1 MCWLTDPGCLASEV
15 AKSVGKGFLDQ
26 IASAVSVSMASAI
39 ETLGTFWV
47 SVPTIPLGDTQ
58 GNPSDP
64 VGFLQ
69 GHTWWIWSTLMVFSV
84 LYAAGQMIW
93 TRRGQP
99 LMELVAA
106 LIRALLASSAGL
118 GAVVILLQVGDSY
131 STWILDRSIEGGF
144 TEGLKKLLMT
154 PAANSLQIFVIVAG
168 IIALIVSLIQIC
180 LLVVRSALSVLLAGT
195 LPLAYSAT
203 NTQWGKQWSQ
213 KHSAWLIAFVLYKPV
228 AATIYAAA
236 FKITGSALTGT
247 LEGAA
252 ESIVGLM
259 SGLVLMVAALFALP
273 AMMRLIVPAVGAASA
288 GGAMFA
294 GAAVGSAAS
303 GAVNLGSRISGRGG
317 GAGGGGAAGAG
328 AGGGAGGGGAA
339 SGAAATKGGGGAA
352 SGATA
357 AKGAGASAAG
367 AATAGVGAAVMVA
380 GAAMNKAKQGG
391 QALQSAVHDAAGEQ
405 APQGQDKSDDKKTG
419 FRATAAAAGAA
430 VGGSGARLPASS
442 QGSGSA
448 RGSLSGSAQPKPEPK
463 PQPEPSSVPRTRA
476 DEPQEKPNGSA

>member
-1 MCWLTDPGCLASEV
+1 MCWIWDTSCLAKEAAQTVGDSLMDQLAHNASV
-15 AKSVGKGFLDQ
+15 A
-26 IASAVSVSMASAI
+26 MASTI
-39 ETLGTFWV
+39 ETLGSFWV
-47 SVPTIPLGDTQ
+47 TVPTIPLGDTQ

-93 TRRGQP
+93 SRKGQP

-106 LIRALLASSAGL
+106 LIRSLLASSAGL

-131 STWILDRSIEGGF
+131 STWILDKSVEGGF
-144 TEGLKKLLMT
+144 TQGLKNIMQSES
-154 PAANSLQIFVIVAG
+154 ASDLQIFMIVAG
-168 IIALIVSLIQIC
+168 IIAMLVSLVQIC
-180 LLVVRSALSVLLAGT
+180 LLIVRSALSVLLAGT

-213 KHSAWLIAFVLYKPV
+213 KHASWLIAFVLYKPV

-236 FKITGSALTGT
+236 FKVTGSALTGE
-247 LEGAA
+247 LKGAA

-303 GAVNLGSRISGRGG
+303 GAVNMGSRMAAKGG
-317 GAGGGGAAGAG
+317 SSGGGGAAGASG
-328 AGGGAGGGGAA
+328 AGGGA
-339 SGAAATKGGGGAA
+339 SGAA
-352 SGATA
+352 A
-357 AKGAGASAAG
+357 AKGAGTAAAG
-367 AATAGVGAAVMVA
+367 AATGGAALALMAVGAA
-380 GAAMNKAKQGG
+380 AKKGT
-391 QALQSAVHDAAGEQ
+391 QAVQAAVHDAAGEQ
-405 APQGQDKSDDKKTG
+405 PPQGGSSSHTPAPSQG
-419 FRATAAAAGAA
+419 GGARG
-430 VGGSGARLPASS
+430 GGSG
-442 QGSGSA
+442 GSA
-448 RGSLSGSAQPKPEPK
+448 KPNPQPKP
-463 PQPEPSSVPRTRA
+463 PQPEQKKPEGGSSGAR
-476 DEPQEKPNGSA
+476 

>member
-1 MCWLTDPGCLASEV
+1 MAKEAAQTVGDSLMDQLAHNASV
-15 AKSVGKGFLDQ
+15 A
-26 IASAVSVSMASAI
+26 MASTI
-39 ETLGTFWV
+39 ETLGSFWV
-47 SVPTIPLGDTQ
+47 TVPTIPLGDTQ

-93 TRRGQP
+93 SRKGQP

-106 LIRALLASSAGL
+106 LIRSLLASSAGL

-131 STWILDRSIEGGF
+131 STWILDKSVEGGF
-144 TEGLKKLLMT
+144 TQGLKNIMSSES
-154 PAANSLQIFVIVAG
+154 ASDLQIFMIVAG
-168 IIALIVSLIQIC
+168 IIAMLVSLVQIC
-180 LLVVRSALSVLLAGT
+180 LLIVRSALSVLLAGT

-213 KHSAWLIAFVLYKPV
+213 KHASWLIAFVLYKPV

-236 FKITGSALTGT
+236 FKVTGSALTGE
-247 LEGAA
+247 LKGAA

-303 GAVNLGSRISGRGG
+303 GAVNMGSRMAAKGG
-317 GAGGGGAAGAG
+317 SSGGGGAAGASGAGG
-328 AGGGAGGGGAA
+328 AGGGA
-339 SGAAATKGGGGAA
+339 SGAA
-352 SGATA
+352 A
-357 AKGAGASAAG
+357 AKGAGTAAAG
-367 AATAGVGAAVMVA
+367 AATGGAALALMAVGAA
-380 GAAMNKAKQGG
+380 AKKGT
-391 QALQSAVHDAAGEQ
+391 QAVQAAVHDAAGEQ
-405 APQGQDKSDDKKTG
+405 PPQGGSSSHRPAPSQG
-419 FRATAAAAGAA
+419 GGARG
-430 VGGSGARLPASS
+430 GGSG
-442 QGSGSA
+442 GSA
-448 RGSLSGSAQPKPEPK
+448 KPN
-463 PQPEPSSVPRTRA
+463 PQPEQKNPEGGSSGAR
-476 DEPQEKPNGSA
+476 

>member
-1 MCWLTDPGCLASEV
+1 MCWVWETSCLAKEAAQTVGDSLMDQLAHNASV
-15 AKSVGKGFLDQ
+15 A
-26 IASAVSVSMASAI
+26 MASTI
-39 ETLGTFWV
+39 ETLGSFWV
-47 SVPTIPLGDTQ
+47 TVPTIPLGDTQ

-93 TRRGQP
+93 SRKGQP

-106 LIRALLASSAGL
+106 LIRSLLASSAGL

-131 STWILDRSIEGGF
+131 STWILDKSVEGGF
-144 TEGLKKLLMT
+144 TQGLKNIMKYES
-154 PAANSLQIFVIVAG
+154 ASDLQIFVIVAG
-168 IIALIVSLIQIC
+168 IIAMLVSLVQIC
-180 LLVVRSALSVLLAGT
+180 LLIVRSALSVLLAGT

-213 KHSAWLIAFVLYKPV
+213 KHASWLIAFVLYKPV

-236 FKITGSALTGT
+236 FKVTGSALTGQ

-252 ESIVGLM
+252 TSIVGLM

-303 GAVNLGSRISGRGG
+303 GAVNMGSRMAAKGG
-317 GAGGGGAAGAG
+317 SSGGGGAAGASGAGG
-328 AGGGAGGGGAA
+328 AGGGA
-339 SGAAATKGGGGAA
+339 SGAA
-352 SGATA
+352 A
-357 AKGAGASAAG
+357 AKGAGTAAAG
-367 AATAGVGAAVMVA
+367 AATGGAALALMAVGAA
-380 GAAMNKAKQGG
+380 AKKGT
-391 QALQSAVHDAAGEQ
+391 QAVQAAVHDAAGEQ
-405 APQGQDKSDDKKTG
+405 PPQGGSSSHRPAPSQ
-419 FRATAAAAGAA
+419 
-430 VGGSGARLPASS
+430 GSGARGG
-442 QGSGSA
+442 GSG
-448 RGSLSGSAQPKPEPK
+448 GSAKPNPQPKP
-463 PQPEPSSVPRTRA
+463 PQPEQKKPEGGSSGAR
-476 DEPQEKPNGSA
+476 

>member
-1 MCWLTDPGCLASEV
+1 MCIIGDFKCAASEF
-15 AKSVGKGFLDQ
+15 AKSAGQGFLDQ

-47 SVPTIPLGDTQ
+47 GIPTIPLGDTQ
-58 GNPSDP
+58 GNASDP
-64 VGFLQ
+64 VKFLQ
-69 GHTWWIWSTLMVFSV
+69 SSTWWIWSTLMVFSV

-93 TRRGQP
+93 SRKGQP

-131 STWILDRSIEGGF
+131 SRWVLDRSVSGGF
-144 TEGLKKLLMT
+144 TEGLKKLLMS

-213 KHSAWLIAFVLYKPV
+213 KHASWLIAFVLYKPV

-236 FKITGSALTGT
+236 FKVTGSALTGK

-294 GAAVGSAAS
+294 GAAVGGAAS
-303 GAVNLGSRISGRGG
+303 GAINMGSRMAARGG
-317 GAGGGGAAGAG
+317 GSGGGGGGAAGAG
-328 AGGGAGGGGAA
+328 G
-339 SGAAATKGGGGAA
+339 SGAGGGGAA

-357 AKGAGASAAG
+357 AKGAAAAKGAGAAAAG

-380 GAAMNKAKQGG
+380 GAAINKAKQGG
-391 QALQSAVHDAAGEQ
+391 QALQAAVHDAAGEQ
-405 APQGQDKSDDKKTG
+405 APQGQDRSDDKKNG

-430 VGGSGARLPASS
+430 VGGSGPRPPAPS
-442 QGSGSA
+442 QGSGGA
-448 RGSLSGSAQPKPEPK
+448 RGGSSGSAQPKP
-463 PQPEPSSVPRTRA
+463 QPESQK
-476 DEPQEKPNGSA
+476 QEKPDGSA

>member
-1 MCWLTDPGCLASEV
+1 MCWIWDTSCLAKEAAQTVGDSLMDQLAHNASV
-15 AKSVGKGFLDQ
+15 A
-26 IASAVSVSMASAI
+26 MASTI
-39 ETLGTFWV
+39 ETLGSFWV
-47 SVPTIPLGDTQ
+47 TVPTIPLGDTQ

-93 TRRGQP
+93 SRKGQP

-106 LIRALLASSAGL
+106 LIRSLLASSAGL

-131 STWILDRSIEGGF
+131 STWILDKSVEGGF
-144 TEGLKKLLMT
+144 TQGLKNIMKYES
-154 PAANSLQIFVIVAG
+154 ASDLQIFVIVAG
-168 IIALIVSLIQIC
+168 IIAMLVSLVQIC
-180 LLVVRSALSVLLAGT
+180 LLIVRSALSVLLAGT

-213 KHSAWLIAFVLYKPV
+213 KHASWLIAFVLYKPV

-236 FKITGSALTGT
+236 FKVTGSALTGQ

-252 ESIVGLM
+252 TSIVGLM

-303 GAVNLGSRISGRGG
+303 GAVNMGSRMAAKGG
-317 GAGGGGAAGAG
+317 SSGGGGAAGASGAGG
-328 AGGGAGGGGAA
+328 AGGGA
-339 SGAAATKGGGGAA
+339 SGAA
-352 SGATA
+352 A
-357 AKGAGASAAG
+357 AKGAGTAAAG
-367 AATAGVGAAVMVA
+367 AATGGAALALMAVGAAVKK
-380 GAAMNKAKQGG
+380 GT
-391 QALQSAVHDAAGEQ
+391 QAVQAAVHDAAGEQ
-405 APQGQDKSDDKKTG
+405 PPQGGSSSHRPAPSQG
-419 FRATAAAAGAA
+419 GGARG
-430 VGGSGARLPASS
+430 GGSG
-442 QGSGSA
+442 GSA
-448 RGSLSGSAQPKPEPK
+448 KPNP
-463 PQPEPSSVPRTRA
+463 PQPEQKKPDGGSSGAR
-476 DEPQEKPNGSA
+476 

>member
-1 MCWLTDPGCLASEV
+1 MAKEAAQTVGDSLMDQLAHNASV
-15 AKSVGKGFLDQ
+15 A
-26 IASAVSVSMASAI
+26 MASTI
-39 ETLGTFWV
+39 ETLGSFWV
-47 SVPTIPLGDTQ
+47 TVPTIPLGDTQ

-93 TRRGQP
+93 SRKGQP

-106 LIRALLASSAGL
+106 LIRSLLASSAGL

-131 STWILDRSIEGGF
+131 STWILDKSVEGGF
-144 TEGLKKLLMT
+144 TQGLKNIMSSES
-154 PAANSLQIFVIVAG
+154 ASDLQIFMIVAG
-168 IIALIVSLIQIC
+168 IIAMLVSLVQIC
-180 LLVVRSALSVLLAGT
+180 LLIVRSALSVLLAGT

-213 KHSAWLIAFVLYKPV
+213 KHASWLIAFVLYKPV

-236 FKITGSALTGT
+236 FKVTGSALTGE
-247 LEGAA
+247 LKGAA

-303 GAVNLGSRISGRGG
+303 GAVNMGSRMAAKGG
-317 GAGGGGAAGAG
+317 SSGGGAAGASG
-328 AGGGAGGGGAA
+328 AGGGA
-339 SGAAATKGGGGAA
+339 SGAA
-352 SGATA
+352 A
-357 AKGAGASAAG
+357 AKGAGTAAAG
-367 AATAGVGAAVMVA
+367 AATGGAALALMAVGAA
-380 GAAMNKAKQGG
+380 AKKGT
-391 QALQSAVHDAAGEQ
+391 QAVQAAVHDAAGEQ
-405 APQGQDKSDDKKTG
+405 PPQGGSSSHRPAPSQ
-419 FRATAAAAGAA
+419 
-430 VGGSGARLPASS
+430 GSGARGG
-442 QGSGSA
+442 GSG
-448 RGSLSGSAQPKPEPK
+448 GSAKPNPQPKP
-463 PQPEPSSVPRTRA
+463 PQPEQKKPEGGSSGAR
-476 DEPQEKPNGSA
+476 

>member
-1 MCWLTDPGCLASEV
+1 MAKEAAQTVGDSLMDQLAHNASV
-15 AKSVGKGFLDQ
+15 A
-26 IASAVSVSMASAI
+26 MASTI
-39 ETLGTFWV
+39 ETLGSFWV
-47 SVPTIPLGDTQ
+47 TVPTIPLGDTQ

-93 TRRGQP
+93 SRKGQP

-106 LIRALLASSAGL
+106 LIRSLLASSAGL

-131 STWILDRSIEGGF
+131 STWILDKSVEGGF
-144 TEGLKKLLMT
+144 TQGLKNIMSSES
-154 PAANSLQIFVIVAG
+154 ASDLQIFMIVAG
-168 IIALIVSLIQIC
+168 IIAMLVSLVQIC
-180 LLVVRSALSVLLAGT
+180 LLIVRSALSVLLAGT

-213 KHSAWLIAFVLYKPV
+213 KHASWLIAFVLYKPV

-236 FKITGSALTGT
+236 FKVTGSALTGE
-247 LEGAA
+247 LKGAA

-303 GAVNLGSRISGRGG
+303 GAVNMGSRMAAKGGSSGG
-317 GAGGGGAAGAG
+317 GAGG
-328 AGGGAGGGGAA
+328 AGGGA
-339 SGAAATKGGGGAA
+339 SGAAA
-352 SGATA
+352 
-357 AKGAGASAAG
+357 AKGAGTAAAG
-367 AATAGVGAAVMVA
+367 AATGGAALALMAVGAATKK
-380 GAAMNKAKQGG
+380 GT
-391 QALQSAVHDAAGEQ
+391 QAVQAAVHDAAGEQ
-405 APQGQDKSDDKKTG
+405 PPQGGSSSHRPAPSQ
-419 FRATAAAAGAA
+419 
-430 VGGSGARLPASS
+430 GSGARGG
-442 QGSGSA
+442 GSG
-448 RGSLSGSAQPKPEPK
+448 GSAKPNPQPKP
-463 PQPEPSSVPRTRA
+463 PQPEQKKPEGGSSGTR
-476 DEPQEKPNGSA
+476 

>member
-1 MCWLTDPGCLASEV
+1 MCWIWDTSCLAKEAAQTVGDSLMDQLAHNASV
-15 AKSVGKGFLDQ
+15 A
-26 IASAVSVSMASAI
+26 MASTI
-39 ETLGTFWV
+39 ETLGSFWV
-47 SVPTIPLGDTQ
+47 TVPTIPLGDTQ

-93 TRRGQP
+93 SRKGQP

-106 LIRALLASSAGL
+106 LIRSLLASSAGL

-131 STWILDRSIEGGF
+131 STWILDKSVEGGF
-144 TEGLKKLLMT
+144 TQGLKNIMKYER
-154 PAANSLQIFVIVAG
+154 ASDLQIFVIVAG
-168 IIALIVSLIQIC
+168 IIAMLVSLVQIC
-180 LLVVRSALSVLLAGT
+180 LLIVRSALSVLLAGT

-213 KHSAWLIAFVLYKPV
+213 KHASWLIAFVLYKPV

-236 FKITGSALTGT
+236 FKVTGSALTGQ

-252 ESIVGLM
+252 TSIVGLM

-303 GAVNLGSRISGRGG
+303 GAVNMGSRMAAKGG
-317 GAGGGGAAGAG
+317 SSGGGGAAGASG
-328 AGGGAGGGGAA
+328 AGGGA
-339 SGAAATKGGGGAA
+339 SGAA
-352 SGATA
+352 A
-357 AKGAGASAAG
+357 AKGAGTAAAG
-367 AATAGVGAAVMVA
+367 AATGGAALALMAVGAA
-380 GAAMNKAKQGG
+380 AKKGT
-391 QALQSAVHDAAGEQ
+391 QAVQAAVHDAAGEQ
-405 APQGQDKSDDKKTG
+405 PPQGSSSSHRPAPSQG
-419 FRATAAAAGAA
+419 GGARG
-430 VGGSGARLPASS
+430 GGSG
-442 QGSGSA
+442 GSA
-448 RGSLSGSAQPKPEPK
+448 KPNPQPKP
-463 PQPEPSSVPRTRA
+463 PQPEQKKPEGGSSGAR
-476 DEPQEKPNGSA
+476 

>member
-1 MCWLTDPGCLASEV
+1 MCWLTDPSCLASEV
-15 AKSVGKGFLDQ
+15 AKSAGKGFLDQ
-26 IASAVSVSMASAI
+26 IATAVSVSMASAI
-39 ETLGTFWV
+39 ETMGTFWV

-69 GHTWWIWSTLMVFSV
+69 GNTWWIWSTLMVFSV

-99 LMELVAA
+99 LMELIAS

-131 STWILDRSIEGGF
+131 SRWVIDRSVSGGF
-144 TEGLKKLLMT
+144 TEGLKTLLVSR
-154 PAANSLQIFVIVAG
+154 AAGDLQIFVIVAG
-168 IIALIVSLIQIC
+168 IIVLIVSLIQVC
-180 LLVVRSALSVLLAGT
+180 LLIVRSALSVLLAGT

-213 KHSAWLIAFVLYKPV
+213 KHASWLIAFVLYKPV

-236 FKITGSALTGT
+236 FKVTGSALTGK

-273 AMMRLIVPAVGAASA
+273 AMMRLIVPAVGAVSAS
-288 GGAMFA
+288 GAMFA

-303 GAVNLGSRISGRGG
+303 GAVNMGSRMAAKGG
-317 GAGGGGAAGAG
+317 SSGGGGAAGASGAGG
-328 AGGGAGGGGAA
+328 AGGGA
-339 SGAAATKGGGGAA
+339 SGAA
-352 SGATA
+352 A
-357 AKGAGASAAG
+357 AKGAGTAAAG
-367 AATAGVGAAVMVA
+367 AATGGAALALMAVGAAVKK
-380 GAAMNKAKQGG
+380 GT
-391 QALQSAVHDAAGEQ
+391 QAVQAAVHDAAGEQ
-405 APQGQDKSDDKKTG
+405 PPQGGSSSHRPAPSQG
-419 FRATAAAAGAA
+419 GGARG
-430 VGGSGARLPASS
+430 GGSG
-442 QGSGSA
+442 GSA
-448 RGSLSGSAQPKPEPK
+448 KPNP
-463 PQPEPSSVPRTRA
+463 PQPEQKKPDGGSSGAR
-476 DEPQEKPNGSA
+476 

>member
-15 AKSVGKGFLDQ
+15 AKSAGKGFLDQ
-26 IASAVSVSMASAI
+26 IATAVSVSMASTI

-58 GNPSDP
+58 GRPSDP

-99 LMELVAA
+99 LTDLIAA

-131 STWILDRSIEGGF
+131 SRWILDRSVAGGF
-144 TEGLKKLLMT
+144 TEGLKILMKSRS
-154 PAANSLQIFVIVAG
+154 AGDLQIFVIVGG

-213 KHSAWLIAFVLYKPV
+213 KHASWLIAFVLYKPV

-236 FKITGSALTGT
+236 FKVTGSALTGK

-294 GAAVGSAAS
+294 GAAVGGAAS
-303 GAVNLGSRISGRGG
+303 GAINMGSRMAGKGG
-317 GAGGGGAAGAG
+317 GSGGGSGAAGAG
-328 AGGGAGGGGAA
+328 G
-339 SGAAATKGGGGAA
+339 SGAGGGGAA

-357 AKGAGASAAG
+357 AKGAAAAKGAGAAAAG

-380 GAAMNKAKQGG
+380 GAAMNKAKQAG
-391 QALQSAVHDAAGEQ
+391 QALSSAVHDAAGEQ
-405 APQGQDKSDDKKTG
+405 APQQGSDKQSG
-419 FRATAAAAGAA
+419 
-430 VGGSGARLPASS
+430 GGSGSRPPAPSQGNGGAR
-442 QGSGSA
+442 GSGSN
-448 RGSLSGSAQPKPEPK
+448 GSAQPKPEPK
-463 PQPEPSSVPRTRA
+463 K
-476 DEPQEKPNGSA
+476 QEKPDGSA

>member
-1 MCWLTDPGCLASEV
+1 MCWIWDTSCMAKEAAQTVGDSLMDQLAHNASV
-15 AKSVGKGFLDQ
+15 A
-26 IASAVSVSMASAI
+26 MASTI
-39 ETLGTFWV
+39 ETLGSFWV
-47 SVPTIPLGDTQ
+47 TVPTIPLGDTQ

-93 TRRGQP
+93 SRKGQP

-106 LIRALLASSAGL
+106 LIRSLLASSAGL

-131 STWILDRSIEGGF
+131 STWILDKSVEGGF
-144 TEGLKKLLMT
+144 TQGLKNIMSSES
-154 PAANSLQIFVIVAG
+154 ASDLQIFMIVAG
-168 IIALIVSLIQIC
+168 IIAMLVSLVQIC
-180 LLVVRSALSVLLAGT
+180 LLIVRSALSVLLAGT

-213 KHSAWLIAFVLYKPV
+213 KHASWLIAFVLYKPV

-236 FKITGSALTGT
+236 FKVTGSALTGE
-247 LEGAA
+247 LKGAA

-303 GAVNLGSRISGRGG
+303 GAVNMGSRMAAKGGSSGG
-317 GAGGGGAAGAG
+317 GAGG
-328 AGGGAGGGGAA
+328 AGGGA
-339 SGAAATKGGGGAA
+339 SGAAA
-352 SGATA
+352 
-357 AKGAGASAAG
+357 AKGAGTAAAG
-367 AATAGVGAAVMVA
+367 AATGGAALALMAVGAATKK
-380 GAAMNKAKQGG
+380 GT
-391 QALQSAVHDAAGEQ
+391 QAVQAAVHDAAGEQ
-405 APQGQDKSDDKKTG
+405 PPQGGSSSHRPAPSQ
-419 FRATAAAAGAA
+419 
-430 VGGSGARLPASS
+430 GSGARGG
-442 QGSGSA
+442 GSG
-448 RGSLSGSAQPKPEPK
+448 GSAKPNPQPKP
-463 PQPEPSSVPRTRA
+463 PQPEQKKPEGGSSGTR
-476 DEPQEKPNGSA
+476 

>member
-1 MCWLTDPGCLASEV
+1 MAKEAAQTVGDSLMDQLAHNASV
-15 AKSVGKGFLDQ
+15 A
-26 IASAVSVSMASAI
+26 MASTI
-39 ETLGTFWV
+39 ETLGSFWV
-47 SVPTIPLGDTQ
+47 TVPTIPLGDTQ

-93 TRRGQP
+93 SRKGQP

-106 LIRALLASSAGL
+106 LIRSLLASSAGL

-131 STWILDRSIEGGF
+131 STWILDKSVEGGF
-144 TEGLKKLLMT
+144 TQGLKNIMSSES
-154 PAANSLQIFVIVAG
+154 ASDLQIFMIVAG
-168 IIALIVSLIQIC
+168 IIAMLVSLVQIC
-180 LLVVRSALSVLLAGT
+180 LLIVRSALSVLLAGT

-213 KHSAWLIAFVLYKPV
+213 KHASWLIAFVLYKPV

-236 FKITGSALTGT
+236 FKVTGSALTGE
-247 LEGAA
+247 LKGAA

-303 GAVNLGSRISGRGG
+303 GAVNMGSRMAAKGGSSGG
-317 GAGGGGAAGAG
+317 GAGG
-328 AGGGAGGGGAA
+328 AGGGA
-339 SGAAATKGGGGAA
+339 SGAAA
-352 SGATA
+352 
-357 AKGAGASAAG
+357 AKGAGTAAAG
-367 AATAGVGAAVMVA
+367 AATGGAALALMAVGAA
-380 GAAMNKAKQGG
+380 AKKGT
-391 QALQSAVHDAAGEQ
+391 QAVQAAVHDAAGEQ
-405 APQGQDKSDDKKTG
+405 PPQGGSSSHRPAPSQ
-419 FRATAAAAGAA
+419 
-430 VGGSGARLPASS
+430 GSGARGG
-442 QGSGSA
+442 GSG
-448 RGSLSGSAQPKPEPK
+448 GSAKPNPQPKP
-463 PQPEPSSVPRTRA
+463 PQPEQKKPEGGSSGTR
-476 DEPQEKPNGSA
+476 

>member
-1 MCWLTDPGCLASEV
+1 MCIIGDFKCAASEF
-15 AKSVGKGFLDQ
+15 AKSAGQGFLDQ

-47 SVPTIPLGDTQ
+47 GIPTIPLGDTQ
-58 GNPSDP
+58 GNASDP
-64 VGFLQ
+64 VKFLQ
-69 GHTWWIWSTLMVFSV
+69 SSTWWIWSTLMVFSV

-93 TRRGQP
+93 SRKGQP

-131 STWILDRSIEGGF
+131 SRWVLDRSVSGGF
-144 TEGLKKLLMT
+144 TEGLKKLLMS

-213 KHSAWLIAFVLYKPV
+213 KHASWLIAFVLYKPV

-236 FKITGSALTGT
+236 FKVTGSALTGK

-294 GAAVGSAAS
+294 GAAVGGAAS
-303 GAVNLGSRISGRGG
+303 GAINMGSRMAARGG
-317 GAGGGGAAGAG
+317 GSGGGGGGGAAGAG
-328 AGGGAGGGGAA
+328 G
-339 SGAAATKGGGGAA
+339 SGAGGGGAA

-357 AKGAGASAAG
+357 AKGAAAAKGAGAAAAG

-380 GAAMNKAKQGG
+380 GAAINKAKQGG
-391 QALQSAVHDAAGEQ
+391 QALQAAVHDAAGEQ
-405 APQGQDKSDDKKTG
+405 APQGQDRSDDKKNG

-430 VGGSGARLPASS
+430 VGGSGPRPPAPS
-442 QGSGSA
+442 QGSGGA
-448 RGSLSGSAQPKPEPK
+448 RGGSSGSAQPKP
-463 PQPEPSSVPRTRA
+463 QPEQKKLEA
-476 DEPQEKPNGSA
+476 

>member
-1 MCWLTDPGCLASEV
+1 MAKEAAQTVGDSLMDQLAHNASV
-15 AKSVGKGFLDQ
+15 A
-26 IASAVSVSMASAI
+26 MASTI
-39 ETLGTFWV
+39 ETLGSFWV
-47 SVPTIPLGDTQ
+47 TVPTIPLGDTQ

-93 TRRGQP
+93 SRKGQP

-106 LIRALLASSAGL
+106 LIRSLLASSAGL

-131 STWILDRSIEGGF
+131 STWILDKSVEGGF
-144 TEGLKKLLMT
+144 TQGLKNIMSSES
-154 PAANSLQIFVIVAG
+154 ASDLQIFMIVAG
-168 IIALIVSLIQIC
+168 IIAMLVSLVQIC
-180 LLVVRSALSVLLAGT
+180 LLIVRSALSVLLAGT

-213 KHSAWLIAFVLYKPV
+213 KHASWLIAFVLYKPV

-236 FKITGSALTGT
+236 FKVTGSALTGK
-247 LEGAA
+247 LEGVA

-303 GAVNLGSRISGRGG
+303 GAVNMGSRMAAKGG
-317 GAGGGGAAGAG
+317 SSGGGAAGASG
-328 AGGGAGGGGAA
+328 AGGAGGAGA
-339 SGAAATKGGGGAA
+339 SGAAA
-352 SGATA
+352 
-357 AKGAGASAAG
+357 AKGAGTAAAG
-367 AATAGVGAAVMVA
+367 AATGGAALALMAVGAA
-380 GAAMNKAKQGG
+380 AKKGT
-391 QALQSAVHDAAGEQ
+391 QAVQAAVHDAAGEQ
-405 APQGQDKSDDKKTG
+405 PPQGGSSSHRPAPSQG
-419 FRATAAAAGAA
+419 GGARG
-430 VGGSGARLPASS
+430 GGSG
-442 QGSGSA
+442 GSA
-448 RGSLSGSAQPKPEPK
+448 KPN
-463 PQPEPSSVPRTRA
+463 PQPEQKKPEGGSSGAR
-476 DEPQEKPNGSA
+476 

>member
-1 MCWLTDPGCLASEV
+1 MCIIGDFKCAASEF
-15 AKSVGKGFLDQ
+15 AKSAGQGFLDQ

-39 ETLGTFWV
+39 ETMGTFWV

-99 LMELVAA
+99 LTELIAS

-131 STWILDRSIEGGF
+131 SRWVIDRSVSGGF
-144 TEGLKKLLMT
+144 TEGLKTLLMSR
-154 PAANSLQIFVIVAG
+154 AAGDLQIFVIVAG
-168 IIALIVSLIQIC
+168 IIVLIVSLIQVC
-180 LLVVRSALSVLLAGT
+180 LLIVRSALSVLLAGT

-213 KHSAWLIAFVLYKPV
+213 KHASWLIAFVLYKPV

-236 FKITGSALTGT
+236 FKVTGSAMTGK

-273 AMMRLIVPAVGAASA
+273 AMMRLIVPAVGAVSAS
-288 GGAMFA
+288 GAMFA

-303 GAVNLGSRISGRGG
+303 GAVNMGSRMAAKGG
-317 GAGGGGAAGAG
+317 SSGGGGAAGAG
-328 AGGGAGGGGAA
+328 GAGGGA
-339 SGAAATKGGGGAA
+339 SGAAA
-352 SGATA
+352 
-357 AKGAGASAAG
+357 AKGAGTAAAG
-367 AATAGVGAAVMVA
+367 AATGGAALALMAVGAA
-380 GAAMNKAKQGG
+380 AKKGT
-391 QALQSAVHDAAGEQ
+391 QAVQAAVHDAAGEQ
-405 APQGQDKSDDKKTG
+405 PPQGGSSSHRPAPSQG
-419 FRATAAAAGAA
+419 GGARG
-430 VGGSGARLPASS
+430 GGSG
-442 QGSGSA
+442 GSA
-448 RGSLSGSAQPKPEPK
+448 KPNPQPKP
-463 PQPEPSSVPRTRA
+463 PQPEQKKPEGGSSGAR
-476 DEPQEKPNGSA
+476 

>member
-1 MCWLTDPGCLASEV
+1 MCIIGDLKCAASEF
-15 AKSVGKGFLDQ
+15 AKSAGQGFLDQ

-47 SVPTIPLGDTQ
+47 GIPTIPLGDTQ
-58 GNPSDP
+58 GNASDP
-64 VGFLQ
+64 VKFLQ
-69 GHTWWIWSTLMVFSV
+69 SSTWWIWSTLMVFSV

-93 TRRGQP
+93 SRKGQP

-131 STWILDRSIEGGF
+131 SRWVLDRSVSGGF

-213 KHSAWLIAFVLYKPV
+213 KHASWLIAFVLYKPV

-236 FKITGSALTGT
+236 FKVTGSALTGK

-303 GAVNLGSRISGRGG
+303 GAVNMGSRMAGKGG
-317 GAGGGGAAGAG
+317 GSGGGGGAAGAG
-328 AGGGAGGGGAA
+328 G
-339 SGAAATKGGGGAA
+339 SGAGGGGAA

-357 AKGAGASAAG
+357 AKGAAAAKGAGAAAAG

-380 GAAMNKAKQGG
+380 GAAINKAKQGG
-391 QALQSAVHDAAGEQ
+391 QALQAAVHDAAGEQ
-405 APQGQDKSDDKKTG
+405 APQGQDKSDDKKNG
-419 FRATAAAAGAA
+419 IRATAAAARAA
-430 VGGSGARLPASS
+430 AGGSGSRPPAPSH
-442 QGSGSA
+442 GDSGSA
-448 RGSLSGSAQPKPEPK
+448 
-463 PQPEPSSVPRTRA
+463 PRPI
-476 DEPQEKPNGSA
+476 EHKKQGKE

>member
-1 MCWLTDPGCLASEV
+1 MCWFWDTGCM
-15 AKSVGKGFLDQ
+15 AKEAAKAAGDSLMDQ
-26 IASAVSVSMASAI
+26 IAHNASVAMASTI
-39 ETLGTFWV
+39 ETLGSFWV

-93 TRRGQP
+93 SRKGQP
-99 LMELVAA
+99 LTELIAA
-106 LIRALLASSAGL
+106 LIRSLLASSAGL

-131 STWILDRSIEGGF
+131 SKWILDKSVEGGF
-144 TEGLKKLLMT
+144 TEGLKNLMMS
-154 PAANSLQIFVIVAG
+154 PAASSLQIFMIVAG
-168 IIALIVSLIQIC
+168 IIAMLVSLVQIC
-180 LLVVRSALSVLLAGT
+180 LLIVRSALSVLLAGT

-203 NTQWGKQWSQ
+203 NTQWGRQWSQ
-213 KHSAWLIAFVLYKPV
+213 KHASWLIAFVLYKPV

-236 FKITGSALTGT
+236 FKVTGSALTGK
-247 LEGAA
+247 LEGVA

-294 GAAVGSAAS
+294 GAAVGGAAS
-303 GAVNLGSRISGRGG
+303 GAVNMGSRMAARGG
-317 GAGGGGAAGAG
+317 GSGGGGGGGAAGAG
-328 AGGGAGGGGAA
+328 G
-339 SGAAATKGGGGAA
+339 SGAGGGGAA

-357 AKGAGASAAG
+357 AKGAAAAKGAGAAAAG
-367 AATAGVGAAVMVA
+367 AATAGVGAAVVVA
-380 GAAMNKAKQGG
+380 GAAMDKAKQAG

-405 APQGQDKSDDKKTG
+405 APQGQDKSDDKKKG
-419 FRATAAAAGAA
+419 ARATAAAAGAA
-430 VGGSGARLPASS
+430 AS
-442 QGSGSA
+442 GSGSRPPAPSQGNGGA
-448 RGSLSGSAQPKPEPK
+448 RGSGSNGSAQPEPQ
-463 PQPEPSSVPRTRA
+463 PQPEPQK
-476 DEPQEKPNGSA
+476 QEKPSGSA

>member
-1 MCWLTDPGCLASEV
+1 MCIIGDFKCLTEELAKT
-15 AKSVGKGFLDQ
+15 AGQGFLDQ

-39 ETLGTFWV
+39 ETMGTFWV

-69 GHTWWIWSTLMVFSV
+69 GNTWWIWSTLMVFSV

-99 LMELVAA
+99 LTELIAS

-131 STWILDRSIEGGF
+131 SRWVIDRSVSGGF
-144 TEGLKKLLMT
+144 TEGLKTLLMSR
-154 PAANSLQIFVIVAG
+154 AAGDLQIFVIVAG
-168 IIALIVSLIQIC
+168 IIVLIVSLIQVC
-180 LLVVRSALSVLLAGT
+180 LLIVRSALSVLLAGT

-213 KHSAWLIAFVLYKPV
+213 KHASWLIAFVLYKPV

-236 FKITGSALTGT
+236 FKVTGSAMTGK
-247 LEGAA
+247 LNGAA

-303 GAVNLGSRISGRGG
+303 GAVNMGSRM
-317 GAGGGGAAGAG
+317 AAKGGGAAGASGAGG
-328 AGGGAGGGGAA
+328 AGGGA
-339 SGAAATKGGGGAA
+339 SGAA
-352 SGATA
+352 A
-357 AKGAGASAAG
+357 AKGAGTAAAG
-367 AATAGVGAAVMVA
+367 AATGGAALALMAVGAA
-380 GAAMNKAKQGG
+380 AKKGT
-391 QALQSAVHDAAGEQ
+391 QAVQAAVHDAAGEQ
-405 APQGQDKSDDKKTG
+405 PPQGGSSSHRPAPSQG
-419 FRATAAAAGAA
+419 GGARG
-430 VGGSGARLPASS
+430 GGSG
-442 QGSGSA
+442 GSA
-448 RGSLSGSAQPKPEPK
+448 KPNPQPKP
-463 PQPEPSSVPRTRA
+463 PQPEQKKPEGGSSGAR
-476 DEPQEKPNGSA
+476 

>member
-1 MCWLTDPGCLASEV
+1 MCWIWETSCLAKEAAQTVGDSLMDQLAHNASV
-15 AKSVGKGFLDQ
+15 A
-26 IASAVSVSMASAI
+26 MASTI
-39 ETLGTFWV
+39 ETLGSFWV
-47 SVPTIPLGDTQ
+47 TVPTIPLGDTQ

-93 TRRGQP
+93 SRKGQP

-106 LIRALLASSAGL
+106 LIRSLLASSAGL

-131 STWILDRSIEGGF
+131 STWILDKSVEGGF
-144 TEGLKKLLMT
+144 TQGLKNIMKYER
-154 PAANSLQIFVIVAG
+154 ASDLQIFVIVAG
-168 IIALIVSLIQIC
+168 IIAMLVSLVQIC
-180 LLVVRSALSVLLAGT
+180 LLIVRSALSVLLAGT

-213 KHSAWLIAFVLYKPV
+213 KHASWLIAFVLYKPV

-236 FKITGSALTGT
+236 FKVTGSALTGQ

-252 ESIVGLM
+252 TSIVGLM

-303 GAVNLGSRISGRGG
+303 GAVNMGSRMAAKGG
-317 GAGGGGAAGAG
+317 SSGGGGAAGASGAGG
-328 AGGGAGGGGAA
+328 AGGGA
-339 SGAAATKGGGGAA
+339 SGAA
-352 SGATA
+352 A
-357 AKGAGASAAG
+357 AKGAGTAAAG
-367 AATAGVGAAVMVA
+367 AATGGAALALMAVGAA
-380 GAAMNKAKQGG
+380 AKKGT
-391 QALQSAVHDAAGEQ
+391 QAVQAAVHDAAGEQ
-405 APQGQDKSDDKKTG
+405 PPQGGSSSHTPAPSQGGGARGGESGGSAKPNPQPKPPQPEQKKSE
-419 FRATAAAAGAA
+419 
-430 VGGSGARLPASS
+430 GGSSGAR
-442 QGSGSA
+442 
-448 RGSLSGSAQPKPEPK
+448 
-463 PQPEPSSVPRTRA
+463 
-476 DEPQEKPNGSA
+476 

>member
-1 MCWLTDPGCLASEV
+1 MCIIGDFKCAASEF
-15 AKSVGKGFLDQ
+15 AKSAGQGFLDQ

-47 SVPTIPLGDTQ
+47 GIPTIPLGDTQ
-58 GNPSDP
+58 GNASDP
-64 VGFLQ
+64 VKFLQ
-69 GHTWWIWSTLMVFSV
+69 SSTWWIWSTLMVFSV

-93 TRRGQP
+93 SRKGQP

-131 STWILDRSIEGGF
+131 SRWVLDRSVSGGF
-144 TEGLKKLLMT
+144 TEGLKKLLMS

-213 KHSAWLIAFVLYKPV
+213 KHASWLIAFVLYKPV

-236 FKITGSALTGT
+236 FKVTGSALTGK

-294 GAAVGSAAS
+294 GAAVGGAAS
-303 GAVNLGSRISGRGG
+303 GAINMGSRMAARGG
-317 GAGGGGAAGAG
+317 GSGGGGGGGAAGAG
-328 AGGGAGGGGAA
+328 G
-339 SGAAATKGGGGAA
+339 SGAGGGGAA

-357 AKGAGASAAG
+357 AKGAAAAKGAGAAAAG

-380 GAAMNKAKQGG
+380 GAAINKAKQGG
-391 QALQSAVHDAAGEQ
+391 QALQAAVHDAAGEQ
-405 APQGQDKSDDKKTG
+405 APQGQDRSDDKKNG

-430 VGGSGARLPASS
+430 VGGSGPRPPAPS
-442 QGSGSA
+442 QGSGGA
-448 RGSLSGSAQPKPEPK
+448 RGGSSGSAQPKP
-463 PQPEPSSVPRTRA
+463 QPESQKLEA
-476 DEPQEKPNGSA
+476 

>member
-1 MCWLTDPGCLASEV
+1 MCLVIFPTCWAENA
-15 AKSVGKGFLDQ
+15 AKSASKGFLDQ
-26 IASAVSVSMASAI
+26 IADNTGAAMASTL
-39 ETLGTFWV
+39 ETLGSFWV
-47 SVPTIPLGDTQ
+47 AVPTIPLGDTQ
-58 GNPSDP
+58 GNASDP
-64 VGFLQ
+64 VAFLQ

-93 TRRGQP
+93 SRKGQP

-131 STWILDRSIEGGF
+131 SIWILDKSIEGGF
-144 TEGLKKLLMT
+144 TEGLKQLMSA
-154 PAANSLQIFVIVAG
+154 PGAAGLQIFIIVTG
-168 IIALIVSLIQIC
+168 IIAMLVSLVQIC
-180 LLVVRSALSVLLAGT
+180 LLIVRSALSVLLAGT

-213 KHSAWLIAFVLYKPV
+213 KHASWLIAFVLYKPV

-236 FKITGSALTGT
+236 FKVTGSALTGK

-294 GAAVGSAAS
+294 GAAVGGAAS
-303 GAVNLGSRISGRGG
+303 GAVNMGSRMAGKGG
-317 GAGGGGAAGAG
+317 GSGGGGAAGAG
-328 AGGGAGGGGAA
+328 G
-339 SGAAATKGGGGAA
+339 SGAGGGGAA

-357 AKGAGASAAG
+357 AKGAAAAKGAGAAAAG

-380 GAAMNKAKQGG
+380 GAAMNKAKQAG

-405 APQGQDKSDDKKTG
+405 APQQGSDKQSG
-419 FRATAAAAGAA
+419 
-430 VGGSGARLPASS
+430 GGSGSRPPAPS
-442 QGSGSA
+442 QGNGGA
-448 RGSLSGSAQPKPEPK
+448 RGGSSGSAQPKPEPK
-463 PQPEPSSVPRTRA
+463 KQEK
-476 DEPQEKPNGSA
+476 QEKPDGSA